1 MDLSIASSARD
12 EMPWRTTSTHSRP
25 DRGERGNTDRPPN
38 NESADTFSMTF
49 TVLPPAIWHPFY
61 TKMAEKVV
69 AAKVSPV
76 RAGLPATFSE

>member
-25 DRGERGNTDRPPN
+25 DRGERGKTDRPPS

-49 TVLPPAIWHPFY
+49 TVLPPAIWHLFY
-61 TKMAEKVV
+61 TKMAETVV
-69 AAKVSPV
+69 AAGALPV
-76 RAGLPATFSE
+76 WAGRPAIFSE